1 MLKRF
6 SVLCAAFLAVLALLA
21 CGPAAPAAPTAP
33 TASTAPATPSTPTT
47 LTIAS
52 TTSTYDSGLFEFV
65 LSPFEKSHNVKIKV
79 VAVGTGEALELG
91 KRGDAELL
99 VVHAPQSEQQFM
111 DAGYGVYYKPLWYND
126 FVLLGPSQDPAGV
139 RGMKD
144 AAQALLGIAGKEAI
158 FVSRGDNSGTHQ
170 LEKQL
175 WTVAGKTPSGPW
187 YLSAGQGM
195 GETLTLANEKGGYTL
210 SDRATYLKWRSK
222 IRLELVV
229 EGDVRL
235 KNFYHAMIVDPKRYP
250 QVKYDMAKQLI
261 DYFTSEALQKSLQD
275 FGKADYGQALFTP
288 NSEEWTASKKATP
301 VGSGR

>member
-1 MLKRF
+1 MLPK
-6 SVLCAAFLAVLALLA
+6 STLLIVVCWAVLVLLA
-21 CGPAAPAAPTAP
+21 CGPATPAAPAAHVAP
-33 TASTAPATPSTPTT
+33 PAPATPSTTT

-52 TTSTYDSGLFEFV
+52 TTSTYDSGLFGFV
-65 LSPFEKSHNVKIKV
+65 LPSFEKSHNVKIKV
-79 VAVGTGEALELG
+79 VSVGSGEALELG
-91 KRGDAELL
+91 KRGDADLL

-222 IRLELVV
+222 IRLELLV
-229 EGDVRL
+229 EGDVHL

-250 QVKYDMAKQLI
+250 HVKYDMAKQLI
-261 DYFTSEALQKSLQD
+261 DYFISEALQKSLQD
-275 FGKADYGQALFTP
+275 FGNADYGQALFTP
-288 NSEEWTASKKATP
+288 NSEEWAASQKVTP
-301 VGSGR
+301 AGSGR